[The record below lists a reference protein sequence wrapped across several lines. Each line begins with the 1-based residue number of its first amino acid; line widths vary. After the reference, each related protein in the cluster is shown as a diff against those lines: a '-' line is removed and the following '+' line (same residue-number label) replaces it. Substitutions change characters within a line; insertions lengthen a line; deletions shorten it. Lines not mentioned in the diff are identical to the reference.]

1 MKELI
6 KPNSD
11 LYPNPVALIS
21 SKFEDKESIITL
33 AWVGT
38 VCSNPPMVS
47 ISIRPSRFSY
57 ELVKKSGEF
66 VINIPTTS
74 IVKQTNICGSKSGRN
89 SDKWILCNFTR
100 QLSETVSVPSIAE
113 CPVNMECKVKQ
124 ILSLGTHDMFVAEVT
139 SVHKDPNWD
148 KKENKMIVFARGMGG
163 SYGKVDPILLT
174 NEDF

>member
-1 MKELI
+1 MKDKI
-6 KPNSD
+6 TPNSD

-21 SKFEDKESIITL
+21 SKFKDKESIVTL

-47 ISIRPSRFSY
+47 ISIRPSRFSH

-74 IVKQTNICGSKSGRN
+74 MVKQINMCGSKSGRD
-89 SDKWILCNFTR
+89 SDKWSISGFTR
-100 QLSETVSVPSIAE
+100 QLSETVTVPCIAE
-113 CPVNMECKVKQ
+113 CPVNMECKVKH
-124 ILSLGTHDMFVAEVT
+124 IHSLGSHDMFVAEVT
-139 SVHKDPNWD
+139 SVHKDSNWEEKD
-148 KKENKMIVFARGMGG
+148 GEMIVFARGIGG
-163 SYGKVDPILLT
+163 SYGKVDRFLLT